1 MLNSVTLVGRLAS
14 DPVFREVSNGKN
26 VCEIRLAVQ
35 RPFKNQTNHTY
46 DTDFIKVTFWEYLAI
61 NVNEYCFKG
70 ATVAVR
76 ARLQIRNVTIADK
89 NIEMP
94 EVVGEQIIFISKPQ
108 SKVEIKSD
116 EVVEDIPFEEVNNS
130 DL

>member
-1 MLNSVTLVGRLAS
+1 MLNSVILIGRLAS
-14 DPVFREVSNGKN
+14 DPTFREVSNGKN

-76 ARLQIRNVTIADK
+76 ARLQIRNISVGDK
-89 NIEMP
+89 NIDMP
-94 EVVGEQIIFISKPQ
+94 EVVGEQIVFISKPS
-108 SKVEIKSD
+108 SKTEIKTD
-116 EVVEDIPFEEVNNS
+116 EDVEDIPFEEINNS